1 MSLYLIFKTLLM
13 VRVSFE
19 YVLIKLLV
27 INLLFPLI
35 KVIIYLF
42 LYSIYNIMVLIILSQ
57 SKQQEKS
64 CYTAEFKELQK

>member
-27 INLLFPLI
+27 INLLFHLI
-35 KVIIYLF
+35 KVGGIGYLA
-42 LYSIYNIMVLIILSQ
+42 N
-57 SKQQEKS
+57 
-64 CYTAEFKELQK
+64 

>member
-27 INLLFPLI
+27 INLLFHLI